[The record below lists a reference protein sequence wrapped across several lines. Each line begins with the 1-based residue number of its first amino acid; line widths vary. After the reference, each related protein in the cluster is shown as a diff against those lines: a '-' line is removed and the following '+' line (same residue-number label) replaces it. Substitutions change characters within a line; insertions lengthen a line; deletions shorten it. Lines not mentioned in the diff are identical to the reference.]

1 MVKLESTEDEGR
13 DRPSFSFTT
22 KILLMSINQ
31 ILIALIV
38 PITWGFGYALT
49 KIGMDQFTPMLL
61 MSLRFGIA
69 GLRLVWFTNPPWE
82 YMRELFIIAFIGST
96 IQYGLTYYGLKGID
110 VSTASILVQLEGP
123 ILALLSTLILKERL
137 GWPRALGMGLA
148 FTGVVVI
155 AGEPR
160 LSDSLD
166 SVILVISGAIFWAI
180 AQIMISRLKSLSGIT
195 ILAWVAIIATPQ
207 MFLISLV
214 IEDGQ
219 WESIKSANLVDWSIV
234 FYLSFVMTVIGYSVW
249 YHLLRICDVSK
260 ISPFLML
267 LPVTS
272 IIAGMA
278 LLQEQFTLAMGIGG
292 VLVMTGVASTL
303 IKWREPTEKL

>member
-1 MVKLESTEDEGR
+1 M
-13 DRPSFSFTT
+13 TT
-22 KILLMSINQ
+22 RQVLL
-31 ILIALIV
+31 ALIV

-49 KIGMDQFTPMLL
+49 KIGMEQFPPLLL

-69 GLRLVWFTNPPWE
+69 GLILVWFTKPPWE
-82 YMRELFIIAFIGST
+82 YMKDLFIVAFIGST

-137 GWPRALGMGLA
+137 GWTRALGMGLA
-148 FTGVVVI
+148 FAGVVVI

-160 LSDSLD
+160 LSGSLD
-166 SVILVISGAIFWAI
+166 SVALVISGAVFWAI

-207 MFLISLV
+207 MLLISLA
-214 IEDGQ
+214 IEKDQ
-219 WESIKSANLVDWSIV
+219 WRSIVSANLVDWSIV
-234 FYLSFVMTVIGYSVW
+234 FYLSIIMTVVGYSIW

-272 IIAGMA
+272 IIAGIA
-278 LLQEQFTLAMGIGG
+278 LLDEQFTLAMGIGG
-292 VLVMTGVASTL
+292 ILVMTGVASTL
-303 IKWREPTEKL
+303 VNWRRPVKTTLTGKR

>member
-1 MVKLESTEDEGR
+1 MNG
-13 DRPSFSFTT
+13 
-22 KILLMSINQ
+22 NQ
-31 ILIALIV
+31 ILLALIV

-49 KIGMDQFTPMLL
+49 KIGMDQFTPLLL

-69 GLRLVWFTNPPWE
+69 GLILVWFTKPPWGF
-82 YMRELFIIAFIGST
+82 MRELFIIAFIGST
-96 IQYGLTYYGLKGID
+96 IQYGFTYYGLKGID

-166 SVILVISGAIFWAI
+166 SVTLVITGAIFWAI

-207 MFLISLV
+207 MLLISLV
-214 IEDGQ
+214 IEEGQ
-219 WESIKSANLVDWSIV
+219 WESIKTANLVDWSIV
-234 FYLSFVMTVIGYSVW
+234 FYLSFIMTVIGYSVW

-272 IIAGMA
+272 IIAGMV
-278 LLQEQFTLAMGIGG
+278 LLNEKFTLAMGIGG

-303 IKWREPTEKL
+303 IKWREPTKQL